1 MSHTSDK
8 QTASALNWFIKIC
21 TWLWKS
27 QSFFWSSIVFNIVL
41 GALTT
46 LAFTSPNDLKN
57 LPIELFLQNP
67 LLILVIF
74 ITFASFTCIIGLG
87 SHLSEP
93 ITYPPTYQGADEEFY
108 VSRENQQAMH
118 RQGLEQYYLRRT
130 IRERELLTLKGI
142 PAGLM
147 AQSIPLDEVFIPL
160 HFRPHKLLSDYPLTE
175 AELKLY
181 RDLIEQGTLS
191 DEMEKILFDAEKEWF
206 LLVKNSDKI
215 SLERLWHNMTR
226 RQPAAVIQG
235 YPGIGKSTLL
245 AGLALYMAHGSLG
258 QIDQIAHIF
267 SGQLEPPLIPVLFSL
282 GDYANE
288 NDRVKAEKDSNL
300 TLKDYLVTVMERMN
314 KPGIPSYIQE
324 CLQEGRCLVMMDGL
338 DEISN
343 LKIRRQIQEAIR
355 NFVLDYSDTGGNFYN
370 RFMIT
375 SRVAGYDQEA
385 FDYPHYTIAELTID
399 QIESFLLRWYRANVR
414 RNLGFRQNALPEQ
427 EEITRRDAAQ
437 MTGELS
443 NAVKNHI
450 GVRNLAENPLLLTL
464 LAVMQQNSIELPR
477 QRVDLY
483 RVVTLTLLE
492 NRNVARGLPVV
503 YEAEAIQNLGHI
515 AFEMQETRN
524 SFARQKVVLESLKT
538 TIANYESTS
547 INIPATAEDFLRR
560 VRERGGLFILR
571 TSDYFGFFHRTFQ
584 EYFAARYIINEIKTN
599 KPEQITN
606 LVKKAQQSDDLWREP
621 FLLAVA
627 YKSGENEV
635 TARYIIREL
644 VSVPG
649 KKSLMQRA
657 HDILLG
663 AECLIEAKP
672 FSIDITLEETIL
684 HLLLEVYT
692 EAWKIQE
699 FKICDQI
706 EDVLYRQLLILPTFR
721 SSLPRAI
728 GKIISGVYG
737 TALQHIALQLFTM
750 FAGQIAAS
758 PPNVFRILI
767 PPLLALTDLPAIEDD
782 VPSQEVSLSKNLDI
796 ADLAFSVV
804 SYLGRKGPPGLVLKK
819 IRHQF
824 EENPTYL
831 FFLARL
837 SLENGLLLTPTV
849 VPQEDDNFRYYQEA
863 IQRWIILRN
872 SYNPANITIEDI
884 NSCKEIHQSLL
895 DAAEE
900 LRYPSIYHF
909 MDLLRLMENRP
920 ITSWRQVWQG
930 YLANLLISAPYVI
943 YQEAALLWIMLS
955 TNEQD
960 VHELLSLILDH
971 YYSDQEPFRHYAQ
984 RFIAAIGDDLRDVY
998 DSQYLDHATYL
1009 RYFRDLRDMRY
1020 LRDIRDLRDLQD
1032 YRSIQTAQHIEKIR
1046 WFRDWRDLQ
1055 ELQYWREMRDW
1066 TDKTNIQNMHFI
1078 IDMRVI
1084 PIIVDVRTYLFTT
1097 PTSERAQKRLST
1109 VEPDDYEYTELLTI
1123 ILGRILH
1130 ILETKETGYAI
1141 EQELQQIV
1149 TGISEKLLTVT
1160 HPNVCEAMLAMIS
1173 YLPARSAGEIQ
1184 ILQYIAENHTN
1195 KRMRRACA
1203 GAISRSASR
1212 NDEAKQA
1219 VKAIADANIDQ
1230 VSSAAMLR
1238 LGKELPTDIKPG
1250 KEAV

>member
-1 MSHTSDK
+1 MSDRH
-8 QTASALNWFIKIC
+8 TASALNWFIKIC
-21 TWLWKS
+21 KWLWKS
-27 QSFFWSSIVFNIVL
+27 QSFFWSTIVFNIVL

-74 ITFASFTCIIGLG
+74 ITFVSFTCIIGLG
-87 SHLSEP
+87 SHLPEP
-93 ITYPPTYQGADEEFY
+93 TTHPPMYRGADEQL
-108 VSRENQQAMH
+108 SAAHENQQAAD
-118 RQGLEQYYLRRT
+118 RQRLEQFYLRRT

-175 AELKLY
+175 TELKFY

-191 DEMEKILFDAEKEWF
+191 EQMEKILFDAEKEWF
-206 LLVKNSDKI
+206 LLLKNSDAI
-215 SLERLWHNMTR
+215 PLERLWQNMTR

-267 SGQLEPPLIPVLFSL
+267 HGQLEPPLIPVVLSL
-282 GDYANE
+282 SDYANE
-288 NDRVKAEKDSNL
+288 NDKRRAEKDTHL
-300 TLKDYLVTVMERMN
+300 TLKDYLVTVMERTN
-314 KPGIPSYIQE
+314 NPHIPSYMQE

-343 LKIRRQIQEAIR
+343 LKVRRQIQESIR
-355 NFVLDYSDTGGNFYN
+355 NFVLDHSDTGGDFYN
-370 RFMIT
+370 RFIIT

-385 FDYPHYTIAELTID
+385 FDYPHYTIAELTIE
-399 QIESFLLRWYRANVR
+399 QIESFLPRWYRANVR
-414 RNLGFRQNALPEQ
+414 RNLGFRQNAQAEQ
-427 EEITRRDAAQ
+427 EEIIERDAVQ
-437 MTGELS
+437 MSKELS
-443 NAVKNHI
+443 NAVKHHR

-503 YEAEAIQNLGHI
+503 YEAEAMQNLGPI

-524 SFARQKVVLESLKT
+524 SFARQKVVLASLET
-538 TIANYESTS
+538 TIASYESSST
-547 INIPATAEDFLRR
+547 NITATAEDFLRR

-584 EYFAARYIINEIKTN
+584 EYFAARYIINEIKVN
-599 KPEQITN
+599 KTKQITS
-606 LVKKAQQSDDLWREP
+606 LVEKAQQSDDLWREP

-635 TARYIIREL
+635 TARQIIREL
-644 VSVPG
+644 VDGAG

-657 HDILLG
+657 HDVLLG

-672 FSIDITLEETIL
+672 FSIDISLEDMIL
-684 HLLLEVYT
+684 HRLLAVYT
-692 EAWKIQE
+692 EAWQIQE

-706 EDVLYRQLLILPTFR
+706 EDVLSRQLLILPTFR
-721 SSLPRAI
+721 SSLPQAI
-728 GKIISGVYG
+728 GKIMSGEQG
-737 TALQHIALQLFTM
+737 SALQHITLQLFTM
-750 FAGQIAAS
+750 TAGQIAAS
-758 PPNVFRILI
+758 PANVFHMLI

-782 VPSQEVSLSKNLDI
+782 EPDAGVFAAKNLDI
-796 ADLAFSVV
+796 ADLAFSVL

-819 IRHQF
+819 IRRQF
-824 EENPTYL
+824 EEHPTY
-831 FFLARL
+831 FFLLARL

-849 VPQEDDNFRYYQEA
+849 VPQEEDNFCLYQEA

-872 SYNPANITIEDI
+872 SYNPTNITIEDI

-895 DAAEE
+895 DATEE
-900 LRYPSIYHF
+900 LRYPGIYHF

-920 ITSWRQVWQG
+920 ILSWRHIWQG
-930 YLANLLISAPYVI
+930 YLADLLLSAPYVI

-955 TNEQD
+955 TNAQD
-960 VHELLSLILDH
+960 VQELLTLVLNH

-998 DSQYLDHATYL
+998 DSQYLDHATHL

-1020 LRDIRDLRDLQD
+1020 LRDIRDVRDIQD

-1084 PIIVDVRTYLFTT
+1084 PVIEDVRTYLFT
-1097 PTSERAQKRLST
+1097 PSISERAQKRLPVVS
-1109 VEPDDYEYTELLTI
+1109 PDDYEYSELLTI

-1130 ILETKETGYAI
+1130 ILETQETGQDI

-1149 TGISEKLLTVT
+1149 TCISEKLLTLT
-1160 HPNVCEAMLAMIS
+1160 QQNVCEAVLAMIS
-1173 YLPARSAGEIQ
+1173 YLPARSAGEIHM
-1184 ILQYIAENHTN
+1184 LQHIAENTAN
-1195 KRMRRACA
+1195 KRVHQSCA
-1203 GAISRSASR
+1203 GAISRSTSC
-1212 NDEAKQA
+1212 NE
-1219 VKAIADANIDQ
+1219 KARDTIKTIAEANIDQ
-1230 VSSAAMLR
+1230 VSGAAMTR
-1238 LGKELPTDIKPG
+1238 LAKELT
-1250 KEAV
+1250 

>member
-1 MSHTSDK
+1 MSHISNR
-8 QTASALNWFIKIC
+8 QTVSALNWFIRVCK
-21 TWLWKS
+21 WLWKS
-27 QSFFWSSIVFNIVL
+27 QSFFWSTIVFNIVL

-46 LAFTSPNDLKN
+46 LAFTSPKDLKD
-57 LPIELFLQNP
+57 LPIGLFLQNP

-74 ITFASFTCIIGLG
+74 ITFALLTCIVGLG
-87 SHLSEP
+87 SCLSEQT
-93 ITYPPTYQGADEEFY
+93 TYPLTYKGADEESY
-108 VSRENQQAMH
+108 ASHENQQVIH
-118 RQGLEQYYLRRT
+118 RQRLEQSYLRRM
-130 IRERELLTLKGI
+130 IREREFLTLRGI

-175 AELKLY
+175 AELKFY
-181 RDLIEQGTLS
+181 RDLIEQGALS
-191 DEMEKILFDAEKEWF
+191 DEMEKILFNAEKEWF
-206 LLVKNSDKI
+206 ILLKNSDNI

-245 AGLALYMAHGSLG
+245 AGLALYMAHSSLD
-258 QIDQIAHIF
+258 QVDQIAHIF
-267 SGQLEPPLIPVLFSL
+267 NGQLEPPLIPVLLSL
-282 GDYANE
+282 GDYASE
-288 NDRVKAEKDSNL
+288 NDKVRAEKDTNL
-300 TLKDYLVTVMERMN
+300 TLKDYVVTTMERMN
-314 KPGIPSYIQE
+314 KPGIPLYVQE

-343 LKIRRQIQEAIR
+343 LKIRRQIQESIR
-355 NFVLDYSDTGGNFYN
+355 HFVLDYSDTGGDFYN
-370 RFMIT
+370 RFIIT

-399 QIESFLLRWYRANVR
+399 QVESFLPRWYRANVR

-427 EEITRRDAAQ
+427 EEIIKRDAAQ
-437 MTGELS
+437 MTRELS

-450 GVRNLAENPLLLTL
+450 GVRSLSENPLLLTL

-492 NRNVARGLPVV
+492 NRNVARDLPVV
-503 YEAEAIQNLGHI
+503 YEAEAIQNLGPI

-524 SFARQKVVLESLKT
+524 SFARQKVVLESLER
-538 TIANYESTS
+538 TIANYESPS
-547 INIPATAEDFLRR
+547 NNIAVTAEDFLRR

-584 EYFAARYIINEIKTN
+584 EYFAARYIINGIDINKT
-599 KPEQITN
+599 EQITN
-606 LVKKAQQSDDLWREP
+606 LIRKAQQFDDLWREP

-635 TARYIIREL
+635 IARHIIREL
-644 VSVPG
+644 VDVSG
-649 KKSLMQRA
+649 KKSLMQQA

-672 FSIDITLEETIL
+672 FSIDISLEEMIL

-692 EAWKIQE
+692 EAWQIQE

-706 EDVLYRQLLILPTFR
+706 EDVLCCQLLILPTFR
-721 SSLPRAI
+721 SSLPRSI
-728 GKIISGVYG
+728 GRIISGVHG
-737 TALQHIALQLFTM
+737 TPLQKITLQLFTM
-750 FAGQIAAS
+750 SAGQIAAS
-758 PPNVFRILI
+758 PPSVFRFLI
-767 PPLLALTDLPAIEDD
+767 PPLLALTNLPALEDNK
-782 VPSQEVSLSKNLDI
+782 PSEGVSESKNLDI

-819 IRHQF
+819 IRHHF
-824 EENPTYL
+824 EKNPTCL

-849 VPQEDDNFRYYQEA
+849 VPQEDDNFLCYQEA
-863 IQRWIILRN
+863 IQRWIILRD
-872 SYNPANITIEDI
+872 SYNPANITVEDI

-895 DAAEE
+895 DATEE

-909 MDLLRLMENRP
+909 MDLLRLMDNHP
-920 ITSWRQVWQG
+920 ITSWRDVWQH
-930 YLANLLISAPYVI
+930 YLANLLISAPYVM
-943 YQEAALLWIMLS
+943 YQETALLWIMLS

-960 VHELLSLILDH
+960 VQELLTLILNH

-984 RFIAAIGDDLRDVY
+984 RFIATIGDDLRDIY
-998 DSQYLDHATYL
+998 DSQYLDKATYL

-1032 YRSIQTAQHIEKIR
+1032 YRSIQTAQYIEKIR

-1066 TDKTNIQNMHFI
+1066 TDKINIQNMHFI

-1084 PIIVDVRTYLFTT
+1084 PIIICVRTYLFTT
-1097 PTSERAQKRLST
+1097 LTSERAQKRLST
-1109 VEPDDYEYTELLTI
+1109 VSPDDYEYTELLTI
-1123 ILGRILH
+1123 VLGRILH
-1130 ILETKETGYAI
+1130 ILETKETGQAI

-1149 TGISEKLLTVT
+1149 TCISEKLLTVT
-1160 HPNVCEAMLAMIS
+1160 HPNVCESVLAMIS
-1173 YLPARSAGEIQ
+1173 YLPARSANEIQ
-1184 ILQYIAENHTN
+1184 MLQYIAENNTG
-1195 KRMRRACA
+1195 KRVRQSCA
-1203 GAISRSASR
+1203 EAISRSVSCD
-1212 NDEAKQA
+1212 DEAKQA
-1219 VKAIADANIDQ
+1219 IQAIADANIDQ
-1230 VSSAAMLR
+1230 VSRTALTR
-1238 LGKELPTDIKPG
+1238 LGKELSRG
-1250 KEAV
+1250 